1 MRALLGIWSDE
12 SVQQKLNKVSKKKP
26 IYDAI
31 AKKLNE
37 KGYTKTGEQC
47 KTKIKNLLAR
57 YRKVKDNNR
66 TSGSGADT
74 SFPFFDEIDAVL
86 GTKATSEPPI
96 LVDSWLPDGGV
107 SLNDSE
113 NGKLISV

>member
-12 SVQQKLNKVSKKKP
+12 SVQQKLNEASKKKP
-26 IYDAI
+26 IYNAI

-37 KGYTKTGEQC
+37 MGYTKTGERC

-66 TSGSGADT
+66 TSGSRTDT
-74 SFPFFDEIDAVL
+74 SFAFFDEIDTVL

-96 LVDSWLPDGGV
+96 LDYWLLLGYQMAVGH
-107 SLNDSE
+107 
-113 NGKLISV
+113 